1 MQHLGDTSRA
11 YRTGAFFLLSILIPF
26 LFSSCSAYEEVELRD
41 IKEVEVLRMD
51 GRTIALRVDVLVNNP
66 NGYRISVEDPD
77 VDLYL
82 NDTYVGKGRL
92 DSALT
97 LNKRSEQIYPVHLH
111 ADLAGGPLLMMM
123 IGGALSGEMK
133 LGIKGTV
140 LARSGML
147 RKRFPFEL
155 EERID
160 LRSSRP

>member
-1 MQHLGDTSRA
+1 MRHSVLLMSLVA
-11 YRTGAFFLLSILIPF
+11 LLPWLLTG
-26 LFSSCSAYEEVELRD
+26 CSAYEEVELRD
-41 IKEVEVLRMD
+41 IREVQVLRMD

-66 NGYRISVEDPD
+66 NGYRIGVEDPD

-82 NDTYVGKGRL
+82 NDTYVGKGHL

-97 LNKRSEQIYPVHLH
+97 LNKRSEQVYPVYLH

-133 LGIKGTV
+133 LGVKGTV

-160 LRSSRP
+160 LRGSRP

>member
-1 MQHLGDTSRA
+1 MRSPMIAVLSMA
-11 YRTGAFFLLSILIPF
+11 LVMLLLP
-26 LFSSCSAYEEVELRD
+26 SCSAYEEVELRD
-41 IKEVEVLRMD
+41 IREVQVLRMD

-66 NGYRISVEDPD
+66 NSYGISVEDPD

-82 NDTYVGKGRL
+82 NDTYVGKGHL

-97 LNKRSEQIYPVHLH
+97 LEKRMEQIYPVYLH

-133 LGIKGTV
+133 LGVKGTV
-140 LARSGML
+140 LARSGLL

-155 EERID
+155 EERVD
-160 LRSSRP
+160 LRGSRP